1 MRRTDNNL
9 NSLVVT
15 LQKTTMLV
23 IKRGHK
29 RHFHVKRAT
38 ALVVL
43 TLFVSLVEPTVI
55 CQTKQA
61 EEHLADI
68 KKRIDDISRAPD
80 PPDVVTLHGK
90 KEWHCASAALRRTGD
105 AIEWVGAEEG
115 IKKTFAAALKA
126 VADIASLGGA
136 TRAGLALDILN
147 AYMESENL
155 EQFTHELAKI
165 ALLKGFGKALEKTEK
180 LDEKQSELIK
190 TLSEK
195 IWNALGGAKGPISV
209 VKIYEDPLCGNIR
222 IELRVTTE
230 GVTEAPRPK
239 PKPENLVQ
247 KSCEKGCTEARN
259 KWSDERSAAMS
270 LDREAKAQEENLAQA
285 RRDLDAARYLLAQ
298 AKTRLAKAN
307 ADWEAN
313 KKSMVLGKREAS
325 RLEQQKAE
333 ADVSNQQRQVD
344 RLPGEIDR
352 LTRSAPEARASADKQ
367 SKAAKDAEDAYRMC
381 LKKCYDKA
389 SNSPLPRDREQAQE
403 LLQKLLAGETPLYVP
418 PTTPES
424 PPKSS
429 GKKFLHFEAT
439 GDCRCKFPP
448 GVPDAERL
456 GPFGVT
462 GIAELIPQKPEAE
475 GETIAINYK
484 LGAMKFDV
492 VATCGCKTPA
502 KSETAIPTE
511 TRTQTQ
517 SAKPTSQPEQKTAHF
532 YLPSGMERLNEVTA
546 ASFYSSPVAP
556 PGAWCPCCA
565 CCWPYG
571 QPNYASIGGV
581 INVNVRLCLAMDKVG
596 IGQAIHIA
604 YDRQHYDA
612 ETYLQWNASGGPELK
627 VDLEVQRPGSAAFE
641 KLLAGSEAGDGFLF
655 ATKNP
660 GTYVFR
666 ATAKDSSG
674 RSSFNTLSLTFPVIE
689 SEAESIPR

>member
-43 TLFVSLVEPTVI
+43 TLFFSLVEPNVI

-333 ADVSNQQRQVD
+333 ADVSNQQRQV
-344 RLPGEIDR
+344 
-352 LTRSAPEARASADKQ
+352 
-367 SKAAKDAEDAYRMC
+367 
-381 LKKCYDKA
+381 
-389 SNSPLPRDREQAQE
+389 
-403 LLQKLLAGETPLYVP
+403 
-418 PTTPES
+418 
-424 PPKSS
+424 
-429 GKKFLHFEAT
+429 
-439 GDCRCKFPP
+439 
-448 GVPDAERL
+448 
-456 GPFGVT
+456 
-462 GIAELIPQKPEAE
+462 
-475 GETIAINYK
+475 
-484 LGAMKFDV
+484 
-492 VATCGCKTPA
+492 
-502 KSETAIPTE
+502 
-511 TRTQTQ
+511 
-517 SAKPTSQPEQKTAHF
+517 
-532 YLPSGMERLNEVTA
+532 
-546 ASFYSSPVAP
+546 
-556 PGAWCPCCA
+556 
-565 CCWPYG
+565 
-571 QPNYASIGGV
+571 
-581 INVNVRLCLAMDKVG
+581 
-596 IGQAIHIA
+596 
-604 YDRQHYDA
+604 
-612 ETYLQWNASGGPELK
+612 
-627 VDLEVQRPGSAAFE
+627 
-641 KLLAGSEAGDGFLF
+641 
-655 ATKNP
+655 
-660 GTYVFR
+660 
-666 ATAKDSSG
+666 
-674 RSSFNTLSLTFPVIE
+674 
-689 SEAESIPR
+689 